1 MGGNLRI
8 APAELPD
15 SLQVRLQR
23 LYPGAR
29 LFAQAKAISVPL
41 FAGLANRDQANPE
54 HSDPELIEWVTGLL
68 AAIFPPKAPVV
79 EPVETTS
86 AGSSVEA

>member
-1 MGGNLRI
+1 VVAMGGNLRI
-8 APAELPD
+8 APADLPD

-41 FAGLANRDQANPE
+41 FAGIPNPQ
-54 HSDPELIEWVTGLL
+54 HSDAELIEWVTGLL
-68 AAIFPPKAPVV
+68 AAIFPPKAAVV
-79 EPVETTS
+79 STGSTT
-86 AGSSVEA
+86 AD